1 MRPMEDLNIR
11 FPLFLINYAL
21 GIAIVGFTV
30 YSFSTEK
37 TKIPLY
43 ITAAIITA
51 GPLEDILYYIVKR
64 SDKIPPDKKE
74 EYLILIDY
82 ITSLVFMV
90 FLLLAVIE
98 ST

>member
-1 MRPMEDLNIR
+1 MEDLNVK
-11 FPLFLINYAL
+11 FSLFLMNYAL
-21 GIAIVGFTV
+21 GIAIVGFTI
-30 YSFSTEK
+30 YGLSTKE

-51 GPLEDILYYIVKR
+51 GPLESILCYIVKR
-64 SDKIPPDKKE
+64 SDKIPPYKKE
-74 EYLILIDY
+74 DYLILIDY

-90 FLLLAVIE
+90 FLLLVVIE